1 MALEKCGLNLNGTK
15 RELSFHGTLEFQC
28 GGYSW
33 DITDVNK
40 NVIPWHWHED
50 FELIFVQ
57 SGTLILNIP
66 ARTLSLKENSVVLI
80 NANVLHSAQS
90 NGTCSF
96 RSLVFSPLFIAGS
109 KHSVFAKKYIDPLVA
124 CHQFS
129 CLQFK
134 NESASVTHLFVDA
147 FAALRDEPD
156 GFEFTVRDCLSQI
169 MLAAYLVFNKSI
181 EVKGIEKDADVCRIK
196 TMLGYIHSHY
206 AENISLIG
214 IAGSASIGQRECLR
228 CFKRMLQVSPLQ
240 YLIKYR
246 IMHGAD
252 LLLKNRNLG
261 IAEIATMCGFDSP
274 SNFSKLFKQINGLT
288 PRQFRKSN

>member
-1 MALEKCGLNLNGTK
+1 MALQKCGLNLNGTK

-33 DITDVNK
+33 DIADANK

-66 ARTLSLKENSVVLI
+66 ACTLSLKENSVVLI

-90 NGTCSF
+90 IGACSF
-96 RSLVFSPLFIAGS
+96 SSLVFSPLFIAGS
-109 KHSVFAKKYIDPLVA
+109 KHSVFAKKYIDPLIA

-129 CLQFK
+129 CLQFNK
-134 NESASVTHLFVDA
+134 DINSAGLLFVEAFDA
-147 FAALRDEPD
+147 LKEERE
-156 GFEFTVRDCLSQI
+156 GFEFTVRDRLSQI
-169 MLAAYLVFNKSI
+169 MFSAYNVFNKNF
-181 EVKGIEKDADVCRIK
+181 EVKEIENNADVFRIK
-196 TMLGYIHSHY
+196 TMLDYIHCHY
-206 AENISLIG
+206 SEKISLTD

-228 CFKRMLQVSPLQ
+228 CFKRMLQISPLQ

-246 IMHGAD
+246 IMSGAD
-252 LLLKNRNLG
+252 LLLKSRKQS
-261 IAEIATMCGFDSP
+261 IAEIAIKCGFDSQ
-274 SNFSKLFKQINGLT
+274 SNFSKLFKQFNGLT
-288 PRQFRKSN
+288 PRQFRKNN